1 MMNRVSLNLSPLSI
15 QSKLTPPL
23 PPIPAH
29 NPPPTYHQESDIF
42 QDIPITLILPDGV
55 TFKLIVKTG
64 ETVQEIK
71 RKLDTLHGIPYS
83 DATLYYNGKCMI
95 DPLSLNDFPGLVCK
109 TNVCLDV
116 KISSAWKLK
125 ENVQYTSPRPGGHI
139 LNSTTSKNNFMDI
152 GADQSELISATSSS
166 SLNSISFVEC
176 VDAPINASNKGA
188 ENLARNTNTSSVQQ
202 NQPGLYSDEPPAS
215 PPLPNAFSDSPNMGK
230 MNRRRPENETK
241 TGTTTIDV
249 KDDADPQ
256 CKDIQKIGNTK
267 RWKLCF
273 LF

>member
-23 PPIPAH
+23 PPIPH

-125 ENVQYTSPRPGGHI
+125 ENVQYTSGQTGGHI
-139 LNSTTSKNNFMDI
+139 LNSTSSKNDFMDI
-152 GADQSELISATSSS
+152 GVDLPDMISATSSS
-166 SLNSISFVEC
+166 SLNSINFVGYI
-176 VDAPINASNKGA
+176 DAPINTSNKCTD
-188 ENLARNTNTSSVQQ
+188 NLVCDTSSVQQ
-202 NQPGLYSDEPPAS
+202 NQPGLYGDTPTPPL
-215 PPLPNAFSDSPNMGK
+215 PLPNAFSDSPNVGK

-249 KDDADPQ
+249 KDDTDPQ
-256 CKDIQKIGNTK
+256 CKDIQKLGNTK
-267 RWKLCF
+267 KWKLCF